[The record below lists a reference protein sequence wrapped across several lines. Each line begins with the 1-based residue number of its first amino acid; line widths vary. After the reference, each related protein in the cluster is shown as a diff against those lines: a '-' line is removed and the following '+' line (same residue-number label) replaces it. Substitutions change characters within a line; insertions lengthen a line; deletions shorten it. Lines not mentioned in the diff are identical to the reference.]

1 MNPESF
7 NKVFV
12 GSGLMAEIFLHALIY
27 HKGESPQDFYILGKK
42 SERCKKL
49 MEKYKIQASTNFN
62 SFISNAKVIIL
73 AVDHCDVEDIPEIV
87 SEIRDKVPPNILI
100 NSVTPYLK
108 IEEIEKYFPNHP
120 VMRLGI
126 SFSAIS
132 GNNIGSFVCGSVTP
146 EDTKN
151 VARFLIESLG
161 TLIESENEE
170 EFEKISDII
179 YAMSCGN
186 YLTFNC
192 LVDSV
197 IKLGLNPDKAEK
209 IVSCIFR
216 GTGATFDKKF
226 YDDILKRMFDFSE
239 IFKIG
244 LKLQSDFGM
253 IKSIDDAIHLDSV
266 NLKNYFENIRNMIME
281 YERERPK
288 LHFQPE

>member
-197 IKLGLNPDKAEK
+197 IKLGINPDKAEK

-226 YDDILKRMFDFSE
+226 YDNILKRMFDFSE

-266 NLKNYFENIRNMIME
+266 KLKNYFENIRNMIME

>member
-197 IKLGLNPDKAEK
+197 IKLGINPDKAEK

-266 NLKNYFENIRNMIME
+266 KLKNYFENIRNMIME
-281 YERERPK
+281 YERERPDN
-288 LHFQPE
+288 